1 MKNIIELAFL
11 YEGKD
16 MKNAPIEKDLKEA
29 KNKIIDKVDQMKF
42 TKEFINDFMGMYD
55 KEQLYKI
62 LVVIQ
67 REIQKR
73 SRDEINN
80 IVR

>member
-1 MKNIIELAFL
+1 MKTIIELAFL
-11 YEGKD
+11 YETKD
-16 MKNAPIEKDLKEA
+16 MKNISIEKDLKEA
-29 KNKIIDKVDQMKF
+29 KNKVLDKIDQMKF
-42 TKEFINDFMGMYD
+42 TKEFIKDFMDMYD

-62 LVVIQ
+62 LVLIQ

-80 IVR
+80 MI

>member
-1 MKNIIELAFL
+1 MKNIIELAFI
-11 YEGKD
+11 YETKD
-16 MKNAPIEKDLKEA
+16 KKNARIEKDLNEV

-42 TKEFINDFMGMYD
+42 TKEFIKEFMDMYD

-62 LVVIQ
+62 MAVMQ

-80 IVR
+80 MI

>member
-1 MKNIIELAFL
+1 MKNIIELAFI
-11 YEGKD
+11 YETKD
-16 MKNAPIEKDLKEA
+16 MKNARIEKDLKEA

-42 TKEFINDFMGMYD
+42 TKEFINEFMSMYD

-80 IVR
+80 MI